1 MTKKIVNE
9 IKSVVK
15 NRKKKVESKLSV
27 DDFTIGVQTSI
38 TMLSTELKET
48 NNRIDRIVEA
58 IDKSK
63 KVRGL

>member
-15 NRKKKVESKLSV
+15 NRKKEPRYDAQAMIKSLQDQVDYLFGNADKV
-27 DDFTIGVQTSI
+27 
-38 TMLSTELKET
+38 